1 MVRVRRERK
10 SCAVKI
16 KVYAELHNGAIRGN
30 TYERVINVDEDDDFE
45 GVAEEEVMTNMV
57 GWGFEVIE

>member
-1 MVRVRRERK
+1 M
-10 SCAVKI
+10 KI